1 MSIARKILSNTVA
14 QVAGK
19 FAVAILGL
27 LVVKITTTYLS
38 VEGYGEYVIIYE
50 FLAFFG
56 IAADLG
62 LFTIAVRDM
71 SEKEKEIPKI
81 IGNILSLRT
90 ILVILTM
97 LAAIITVFLIPAYAD
112 TRIPMGVALAS
123 LTVFLAIINGTIT
136 SVLQVKLK
144 MEIASIATVLGKAV
158 SLGFMV
164 YVVFWGFPTDTA
176 TGFYML
182 IFAGIVGNLAMVFFT
197 NHYVKKITPLV
208 YRFDLDLWKEV
219 MVKSLPYGIALILN
233 TIYFRI
239 DSILI
244 SVIRGQE
251 EVGVYGVAMKMLEN
265 FAILPLYFMNSVL
278 PVLTKSL
285 KDQAA
290 RYKEIIRYAFDFLA
304 ALAVPIVV
312 GGVILAYPLI
322 FIVSTPEFM
331 SRLDEGFYGSDIAL
345 QILLFA
351 LLFQFLNVLF
361 AFILLAVKK
370 QSKLL
375 YINGACVI
383 FNIIANII
391 FIPIY
396 GFRGAAVTSVLSEMF
411 ILVITYFVARRYLDF
426 SINFGNLGKIV
437 FSALIMGGAVYYLQS
452 PTYEYMRNWN
462 VFALVPIG
470 AMIYG
475 VLLYKTGVINKK
487 MLALVRKG
495 EQRPHDGQPISQ

>member
-1 MSIARKILSNTVA
+1 MSIARKILSNTMA

-19 FAVAILGL
+19 FVVAILGL

-38 VEGYGEYVIIYE
+38 LEGYGEYVIIYE
-50 FLAFFG
+50 LLAFFG

-71 SEKEKEIPKI
+71 SEKEEEIPKI

-97 LAAIITVFLIPAYAD
+97 IAAIVTVFLIPAYAD

-164 YVVFWGFPTDTA
+164 YVVFWGFPTNTE

-182 IFAGIVGNLAMVFFT
+182 IFAGIVGNLAMVFMT
-197 NHYVKKITPLV
+197 NHYVRKITPLV

-244 SVIRGQE
+244 SVMRGQE

-285 KDQAA
+285 KEKAT
-290 RYKEIIRYAFDFLA
+290 RYREIIRYAFDFLA
-304 ALAVPIVV
+304 SLAIPIVV

-322 FIVSTPEFM
+322 FVVSTPEFM
-331 SRLDEGFYGSDIAL
+331 SRVDEGFYGSDIAL

-383 FNIIANII
+383 FNIIANIVV
-391 FIPIY
+391 IPIY
-396 GFRGAAVTSVLSEMF
+396 GFRGAAVTSVLSEF
-411 ILVITYFVARRYLDF
+411 IILVLTYFVARRYLDF

-437 FSALIMGGAVYYLQS
+437 FSALAMGAAVYYLQD
-452 PTYEYMRNWN
+452 PTYSYIRNWN
-462 VFALVPIG
+462 VFVLIPIG

-475 VLLYKTGVINKK
+475 ALLYKTGVINKK
-487 MLALVRKG
+487 MLALVKKG
-495 EQRPHDGQPISQ
+495 EQKPHDGQPV

>member
-1 MSIARKILSNTVA
+1 MSIARKILSNTIA

-19 FAVAILGL
+19 FVVAILGL

-71 SEKEKEIPKI
+71 SEDEEKIPKI

-90 ILVILTM
+90 ILVLLTM
-97 LAAIITVFLIPAYAD
+97 IFAIVTIYLLPTYAD
-112 TRIPMGVALAS
+112 TRVPMGVTLAS
-123 LTVFLAIINGTIT
+123 ITVFLAIINGTIS

-144 MEIASIATVLGKAV
+144 MEIASLATVVGKAAT
-158 SLGFMV
+158 LGFMV
-164 YVVFWGFPTDTA
+164 YVVFWGFPTNTE

-182 IFAGIVGNLAMVFFT
+182 IFAGIVGNLAMTIMT
-197 NHYVKKITPLV
+197 NHYVRKITPLR
-208 YRFDLDLWKEV
+208 YRFDFDLWKEV
-219 MVKSLPYGIALILN
+219 LVKSLPYGIALILN
-233 TIYFRI
+233 TVYFRI

-244 SVIRGQE
+244 SIMRGQE

-265 FAILPLYFMNSVL
+265 FALLPLYFMNSVL
-278 PVLTKSL
+278 PVLTKAMKEKSE
-285 KDQAA
+285 K
-290 RYKEIIRYAFDFLA
+290 YKEIIKYAFDFLA
-304 ALAVPIVV
+304 SLAVPIVV
-312 GGVILAYPLI
+312 GGAILAYPLI
-322 FIVSTPEFM
+322 FVVSTPEFM

-375 YINGACVI
+375 YINGACVL
-383 FNIIANII
+383 FNIITNII
-391 FIPIY
+391 FIPYY
-396 GFRGAAVTSVLSEMF
+396 GFRGAAVTSVLSEFF
-411 ILVITYFVARRYLDF
+411 ILILTYKVARHYVEFRISF
-426 SINFGNLGKIV
+426 KNLGKII
-437 FSALIMGGAVYYLQS
+437 FSAILMGVAVYAMQS
-452 PTYEYMRNWN
+452 PTYNYIRNWN
-462 VFALVPIG
+462 IMLLVPMG
-470 AMIYG
+470 AIIYG
-475 VLLYKTGVINKK
+475 ALLYSTGVIDKK
-487 MLALVRKG
+487 MLALIKKG
-495 EQRPHDGQPISQ
+495 ESTPHNGN